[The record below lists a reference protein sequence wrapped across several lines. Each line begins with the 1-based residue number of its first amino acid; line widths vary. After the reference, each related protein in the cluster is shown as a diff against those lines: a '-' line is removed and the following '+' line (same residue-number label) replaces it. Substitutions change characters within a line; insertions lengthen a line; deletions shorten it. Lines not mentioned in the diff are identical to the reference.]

1 MDEISKII
9 DFSRLSD
16 LVIMEQLKLE
26 FFILSHGLESE
37 DLIDMILIKIDD
49 RMILLRS

>member
-26 FFILSHGLESE
+26 FFILSHGLKSE

>member
-9 DFSRLSD
+9 DFSRLSY
-16 LVIMEQLKLE
+16 LVIMEQLKLD
-26 FFILSHGLESE
+26 FFILGHGLESE
-37 DLIDMILIKIDD
+37 DFIDISLIKIGD